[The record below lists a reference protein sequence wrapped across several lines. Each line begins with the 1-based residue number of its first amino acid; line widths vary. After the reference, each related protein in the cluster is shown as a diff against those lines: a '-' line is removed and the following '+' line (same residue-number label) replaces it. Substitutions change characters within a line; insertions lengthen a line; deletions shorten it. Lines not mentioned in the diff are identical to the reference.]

1 MKRKKRK
8 EGEPQWSV
16 GSCSMAIAVS
26 SAART
31 VIIVKGSI
39 RGEAILQL
47 RQSLPTV
54 PGSKAGQTGALVGVE
69 MDWV

>member
-8 EGEPQWSV
+8 EGSHNGVV

-26 SAART
+26 SAGRT

-39 RGEAILQL
+39 KGEAILQL
-47 RQSLPTV
+47 RQHPPNI
-54 PGSKAGQTGALVGVE
+54 PGSWKYLDAGQDKQE
-69 MDWV
+69 H